1 MLYSSFVERAMRL
14 AAVAHGAH
22 RRKGTDI
29 PYLTHLASVA
39 LILTR
44 AGLGDD
50 ELLAAALLHDAV
62 EDAGVT
68 LETIAAEF
76 SPRVAE
82 LVAEVTEV
90 KRDADGVPLP
100 WRRRKEE
107 HLARL
112 RRAPFEA
119 KAVAL
124 ADKLHNLGTLADDLA
139 ADPDAWNRFN
149 APPAEQFWY
158 HAAVIEAA
166 GDDPRLARLA
176 AECRETLERL
186 KGMARIEEGG

>member
-1 MLYSSFVERAMRL
+1 VLYSSFVERAMRF
-14 AAVAHGAH
+14 AAAAHLAH

-44 AGLGDD
+44 AGLDDD

-62 EDAGVT
+62 EDADVSH
-68 LETIAAEF
+68 EAIAEEF
-76 SPRVAE
+76 SPRVAD
-82 LVAEVTEV
+82 LVAAVTEV
-90 KRDADGVPLP
+90 KRDEEGAALP
-100 WRRRKEE
+100 WRQRKEE
-107 HLARL
+107 HLSRL
-112 RRAPFEA
+112 RHAPFEA

-139 ADPDAWNRFN
+139 GDPGAWNRFN

-176 AECRETLERL
+176 TECRETLERL
-186 KGMARIEEGG
+186 RGLSARPE

>member
-1 MLYSSFVERAMRL
+1 MLYSSFVERAMRF
-14 AAVAHGAH
+14 AAAAHLAH

-44 AGLGDD
+44 AGFDDD

-62 EDAGVT
+62 QDTDVSR
-68 LETIAAEF
+68 ETIAAEF

-82 LVAEVTEV
+82 PVAAVTEV
-90 KRDADGVPLP
+90 KRDEEGAALP
-100 WRRRKEE
+100 WRQRTEE

-112 RRAPFEA
+112 KHASFEA

-124 ADKLHNLGTLADDLA
+124 ADKLHNLGALADDLA
-139 ADPDAWNRFN
+139 GDPEAWNRFN

-158 HAAVIEAA
+158 HAAVIETT
-166 GDDPRLARLA
+166 GGDPRLAALA
-176 AECRETLERL
+176 EACRETLARL
-186 KGMARIEEGG
+186 KGLSARTE